1 MASRECPIC
10 LRYDRTEIETA
21 YLIGD
26 RQYDFRPFSRAQVER
41 HVSHTVDPDALR
53 MSMGMASATAI
64 AGRLRHLESA
74 TTTILD
80 AAMRPTVNENGVEML
95 SDPKLALAAIKEARA
110 TIELTARVAGSL
122 IDRHA
127 EVDTRPD
134 LDAAIADALRA
145 RNLAPSPPHDAAE
158 SAAEPAAEP
167 ARPAPEQLAL
177 MPAAAPSEP

>member
-1 MASRECPIC
+1 MAPRECPIC
-10 LRYDRTEIETA
+10 PRFDRTEIETA

-26 RQYDFRPFSRAQVER
+26 RQFDFRPFSRAQVER

-74 TTTILD
+74 TTAILD
-80 AAMRPTVNENGVEML
+80 VAMRPILTEAGTETL
-95 SDPKLALAAIKEARA
+95 TDPKLALQAIKEARA

-127 EVDTRPD
+127 EVDSRPD

-145 RNLAPSPPHDAAE
+145 RNLPTPTPDS
-158 SAAEPAAEP
+158 
-167 ARPAPEQLAL
+167 PAPTSEPLAL
-177 MPAAAPSEP
+177 MPAPAPPDDPSPAP